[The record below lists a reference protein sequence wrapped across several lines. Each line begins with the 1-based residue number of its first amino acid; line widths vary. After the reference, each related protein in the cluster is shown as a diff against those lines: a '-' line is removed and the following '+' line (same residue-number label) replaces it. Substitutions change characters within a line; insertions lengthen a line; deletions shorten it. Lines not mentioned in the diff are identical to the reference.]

1 MSTYKLLT
9 TNAILRVDDATTIPS
24 VAGNRDYQEYL
35 RWIAAGNQPLPAD
48 PPSPTPPSPV
58 YGSDASDMGQ
68 LADVVS
74 QLRQFLGLATPTNVQ
89 VVSALKLLIRV
100 VLLLVRT
107 TLL

>member
-1 MSTYKLLT
+1 
-9 TNAILRVDDATTIPS
+9 
-24 VAGNRDYQEYL
+24 
-35 RWIAAGNQPLPAD
+35 
-48 PPSPTPPSPV
+48 
-58 YGSDASDMGQ
+58 MGQ